1 MSPRRLILAS
11 TSPYRRDLLGRLR
24 IPFDAQPPR
33 TREFAL
39 EGEAPH
45 DTALRLAR
53 EKSVAMQTANPEAV
67 VIGSDQVAALGELRL
82 GKPGTRA
89 RAIAQLE
96 QASGRTVEFHTA
108 ICVGCAATGRQETG
122 IDTTRVRF
130 RTLTRSVIERYVDA
144 EKPFD
149 CAGSAKAEALGITLV
164 ERIESSDPT
173 GLIGLPLILV
183 TTALAAHGFLLP

>member
-1 MSPRRLILAS
+1 MSQRRLILAS
-11 TSPYRRDLLGRLR
+11 TSPYRRELLGRLR
-24 IPFDAQPPR
+24 IPFDARPPG
-33 TREFAL
+33 TDETAL
-39 EGEAPH
+39 ASEAPLE
-45 DTALRLAR
+45 TALRLAR
-53 EKSVAMQTANPEAV
+53 EKSAAVQAVDPEAV

-82 GKPGTRA
+82 GKPGNRD

-108 ICVGCAATGRQETG
+108 VCIGCAATGRQETAV
-122 IDTTRVRF
+122 DTTRVTF
-130 RTLTRSVIERYVDA
+130 RPLTRSAIERYVDA
-144 EKPFD
+144 EQPFD

-183 TTALAAHGFLLP
+183 TTALTAHGFVLP